1 MSSIS
6 TRKKDHIDLTLNES
20 SQYKRPTGFQMYQL
34 KHNALPECGLDDIS
48 FRSQLLGSEFEF
60 PLFISS
66 MTGGHGEATN
76 LNAEIATFCEHFKIP
91 FGVGSQRV
99 MLEDS
104 THEKSFAI
112 VRKKAPNAF
121 IAANIGGAQL
131 IGGMPSNRLQSMIN
145 SIQANAVIVHLN
157 PLQELI
163 QPEGDT
169 QFDGVLKGIEQLVN
183 ESSVPLIVKETGAGI
198 DSAVAKRLLNVGVKV
213 IDVAGVGGTSW
224 SRVEA
229 ARISSRPKTDKVG
242 STLTRKYELEMQERF
257 NEWGNSTVYCLKSL
271 QELAWER
278 EFEIIA
284 SGGIRHAQDMI
295 KARCL
300 GAHFVAVAQP
310 VVRVLKEEGLKGLE
324 KWFNLWRKEATMIM
338 TLLGV
343 REWRLLSEEHIT
355 PHSS

>member
-6 TRKKDHIDLTLNES
+6 TRKKDHIDLTLSET
-20 SQYKRPTGFQMYQL
+20 SQYWRSTGFEKYQL

-48 FRSQLLGSEFEF
+48 FKSHLLGRDFDF

-76 LNAEIATFCEHFKIP
+76 LNADIATFCEQFNIP
-91 FGVGSQRV
+91 FGVGSQRA

-104 THEKSFAI
+104 THEKSFTI
-112 VRKKAPNAF
+112 VRDKAPNAF

-131 IGGMPSNRLQSMIN
+131 IGGMPTYGLKTMIS
-145 SIQANAVIVHLN
+145 SIQANAIIVHLN

-163 QPEGDT
+163 QPEGDV
-169 QFDGVLKGIEQLVN
+169 QFSGVLKGIEQLVKH
-183 ESSVPLIVKETGAGI
+183 SSVPIIVKETGAGI
-198 DSAVAKRLLNVGVKV
+198 DSSVAKRLLNAGVKV
-213 IDVAGVGGTSW
+213 IDIAGVGGTSW

-229 ARISSRPKTDKVG
+229 ARIPQKRSREMVANN
-242 STLTRKYELEMQERF
+242 LTFQYEQEMQERF
-257 NEWGNSTVYCLKSL
+257 NEWGNSTVFCLESL
-271 QELAWER
+271 RELAWER
-278 EFEIIA
+278 KFEIIA

-295 KARCL
+295 KACCL

-310 VVRVLKEEGLKGLE
+310 VVRVLKEEGIKGLE
-324 KWFNLWRKEATMIM
+324 KWYFLWKKEATMIM

-343 REWRLLSEEHIT
+343 CEWRLLSEEYII
-355 PHSS
+355 PQFS

>member
-6 TRKKDHIDLTLNES
+6 TRKKDHIDLTLSET
-20 SQYKRPTGFQMYQL
+20 SQYKRTTGFEMYQL

-48 FRSQLLGSEFEF
+48 FKSHLLGREFDF

-66 MTGGHGEATN
+66 MTGGHGEATT
-76 LNAEIATFCEHFKIP
+76 LNADIATFCEKFDIP
-91 FGVGSQRV
+91 FGVGSQRA

-104 THEKSFAI
+104 THENSFTI
-112 VRKKAPNAF
+112 VRDKAPNAF

-131 IGGMPSNRLQSMIN
+131 IGGMPTYGLKTMIN
-145 SIQANAVIVHLN
+145 SIKANAIIVHLN

-163 QPEGDT
+163 QPEGDV
-169 QFDGVLKGIEQLVN
+169 QFSGILKGIEQLVKN
-183 ESSVPLIVKETGAGI
+183 SSVPIIVKETGAGI
-198 DSAVAKRLLNVGVKV
+198 DSKVAKRLLNAGVKV
-213 IDVAGVGGTSW
+213 IDIAGVGGTSW

-229 ARISSRPKTDKVG
+229 ARIPSKWDVNLDN
-242 STLTRKYELEMQERF
+242 TLTYQYEQEMHERF
-257 NEWGNSTVYCLKSL
+257 NEWGNSTVYCLESL

-278 EFEIIA
+278 KFEIIA
-284 SGGIRHAQDMI
+284 SGGIRNAQDMI

-310 VVRVLKEEGLKGLE
+310 IVRVLKEEGIDGLE
-324 KWFNLWRKEATMIM
+324 KWFSLWRKEAKMVM

-343 REWRLLSEEHIT
+343 HEWSLLSEEHIILM
-355 PHSS
+355 SL

>member
-6 TRKKDHIDLTLNES
+6 TRKKDHIDLTLKDS
-20 SQYKRPTGFQMYQL
+20 SQYKRPTGFQKFQL
-34 KHNALPECGLDDIS
+34 KHNALPECGLEDIS
-48 FRSQLLGSEFEF
+48 FRSHLLGYDFDF

-66 MTGGHGEATN
+66 MTGGHGEATS
-76 LNAEIATFCEHFKIP
+76 LNAEIAMFCEQFNIP
-91 FGVGSQRV
+91 FGVGSQRA

-104 THEKSFAI
+104 TNEKSFSI
-112 VRKKAPNAF
+112 VREKAPNAF

-131 IGGMPSNRLQSMIN
+131 IGGMPSKSLKAMVN
-145 SIQANAVIVHLN
+145 SIQANAIIVHLN

-163 QPEGDT
+163 QPEGDV
-169 QFDGVLKGIEQLVN
+169 QFTGVLDGIEQLVK
-183 ESSVPLIVKETGAGI
+183 ESSAPIIVKETGAGI
-198 DSAVAKRLLNVGVKV
+198 DSSVAKRLLNVGVRV

-229 ARISSRPKTDKVG
+229 ARIPDEPREEQAAGTF
-242 STLTRKYELEMQERF
+242 TLKYEQEMQERF
-257 NEWGNSTVYCLKSL
+257 NEWGNSTVFCLESL
-271 QELAWER
+271 RELAWER

-300 GAHFVAVAQP
+300 GAHLVAVAQP
-310 VVRVLKEEGLKGLE
+310 VVRVLKEEGVKGLE
-324 KWFNLWRKEATMIM
+324 KWFSLWKREATMIM

-343 REWRLLSEEHIT
+343 SDWRLLSEEHLI
-355 PHSS
+355 SQIS

>member
-6 TRKKDHIDLTLNES
+6 TRKKDHIDLTLSES
-20 SQYKRPTGFQMYQL
+20 SQYKRPTGFQLYQL
-34 KHNALPECGLDDIS
+34 KHNALPECGLEDIS
-48 FRSQLLGSEFEF
+48 FRSHLLGSEFEF

-76 LNAEIATFCEHFKIP
+76 LNAEIATFCEHFNIP

-104 THEKSFAI
+104 THEKSFSI

-131 IGGMPSNRLQSMIN
+131 IGGMPSNRLLSMIS

-198 DSAVAKRLLNVGVKV
+198 DAAVAKRLLNVGVKV

-224 SRVEA
+224 
-229 ARISSRPKTDKVG
+229 
-242 STLTRKYELEMQERF
+242 
-257 NEWGNSTVYCLKSL
+257 
-271 QELAWER
+271 
-278 EFEIIA
+278 
-284 SGGIRHAQDMI
+284 
-295 KARCL
+295 
-300 GAHFVAVAQP
+300 
-310 VVRVLKEEGLKGLE
+310 
-324 KWFNLWRKEATMIM
+324 
-338 TLLGV
+338 
-343 REWRLLSEEHIT
+343 
-355 PHSS
+355 